1 VRYFTYFYIVDKK
14 LLIIKIPKM
23 KKRFVYL
30 KPVKNSNGFTELRD
44 VENAARTDIYVR
56 EDMIDLALANNQCLK
71 YDLETGRCM
80 RKPLSEF
87 SDVNPTP
94 SEPEVEASSI
104 IDADPVLNF
113 IHNKSVDLRP
123 KTLVMPDLKWKYL
136 VRSAMRG
143 KNIMMTGAAGC
154 GKTMAAKKLVEA
166 LDRPHFYFN
175 LGATQDP
182 RGTLIGNT
190 HFKKDEGTTF
200 SESLFVKAIQTKDS
214 IILLDEISR
223 AHPEAWN
230 ILMTVLDQGQRYL
243 RLDEHE
249 DAPTINVAEG
259 VTFVATA
266 NIGNEYTATRAMDRA
281 LVDRFIIVE
290 MDTLTKEQEAGLLKD
305 LHPGVTQEQVEAIA
319 DIASMTRTEVKNDA
333 PRVSNAISTRIS
345 VEIAGLLEDG
355 FTLAE
360 AAEVCIYPFFDED
373 GGVDSERTFMK
384 QVVQKFVGNRE
395 SEDQFNTEGVEVEDE
410 NQYNI

>member
-1 VRYFTYFYIVDKK
+1 MQEKLIYVRVEKK
-14 LLIIKIPKM
+14 NGKFLL
-23 KKRFVYL
+23 Y
-30 KPVKNSNGFTELRD
+30 D
-44 VENAARTDIYVR
+44 VQGQVRKDIYVR
-56 EDMIDLALANNQCLK
+56 DIMCQHCVDNNQCLE
-71 YDLETGRCM
+71 YDSETGRSR
-80 RKPLSEF
+80 RKDIAIF
-87 SDVNPTP
+87 NDMIP
-94 SEPEVEASSI
+94 SEKQMESSNK

-113 IHNKSVDLRP
+113 IHNEAVGLRP

-136 VRSAMRG
+136 VRSAMRS

-166 LDRPHFYFN
+166 LDRPNFYFN

-190 HFKKDEGTTF
+190 HFKKEEGTTF
-200 SESLFVKAIQTKDS
+200 CESLFVKAIQTKDAV
-214 IILLDEISR
+214 ILLDEISR

-230 ILMTVLDQGQRYL
+230 ILMTVLDYGQRYL

-249 DAPTINVAEG
+249 NAPTIKVAEG
-259 VTFVATA
+259 VTFIATA
-266 NIGNEYTATRAMDRA
+266 NIGTEYTATRAMDRA

-290 MDTLTKEQEAGLLKD
+290 MDTLTQEQEAGLLMK
-305 LHPGVTQEQVEAIA
+305 LHPGVTPEQANNVAEIS
-319 DIASMTRTEVKNDA
+319 SMTRKEIKTDA
-333 PRVSNAISTRIS
+333 PRITNAISTRLS
-345 VEIAGLLEDG
+345 VEMAGLLEDG

-384 QVVQKFVGNRE
+384 QVVQKYCGEAEE
-395 SEDQFNTEGVEVEDE
+395 SDDLFNAEEIEE
-410 NQYNI
+410 ESQA

>member
-1 VRYFTYFYIVDKK
+1 
-14 LLIIKIPKM
+14 M
-23 KKRFVYL
+23 KKEFVYL
-30 KPVKNSNGFTELRD
+30 KPVKNSNGVIELRD
-44 VENAARTDIYVR
+44 VENQVRTDIYVR
-56 EDMIDLALANNQCLK
+56 EDMRELALANGQCIK
-71 YDLETGRCM
+71 YDNGTGRCM

-94 SEPEVEASSI
+94 SEPEVKASEM

-136 VRSAMRG
+136 IRSAMRG

-249 DAPTINVAEG
+249 DAPTIDVAEG

-266 NIGNEYTATRAMDRA
+266 NIGNEYTATRSMDRA

-290 MDTLTKEQEAGLLKD
+290 MDTLSKEQEAGLLKD
-305 LHPGVTQEQVEAIA
+305 LHPGVTQEQVDAIA
-319 DIASMTRTEVKNDA
+319 EIASMTRSEVKNDA

-345 VEIAGLLEDG
+345 VELAGLLEDG

-384 QVVQKFVGNRE
+384 QVVQKFVGSTA
-395 SEDQFNTEGVEVEDE
+395 SEDQFNTEGVDVDE
-410 NQYNI
+410 MA

>member
-1 VRYFTYFYIVDKK
+1 MKEKFIYLTVEEKNGKYILKDVNGKVRK
-14 LLIIKIPKM
+14 
-23 KKRFVYL
+23 
-30 KPVKNSNGFTELRD
+30 
-44 VENAARTDIYVR
+44 DIYVR
-56 EDMIDLALANNQCLK
+56 DIMCSHCVENNQCIQ
-71 YDLETGRCM
+71 YDTETGRSY
-80 RKPLSEF
+80 RKDMALFNDLKPKEA
-87 SDVNPTP
+87 
-94 SEPEVEASSI
+94 EVEASNKI
-104 IDADPVLNF
+104 EADPVLDF

-166 LDRPHFYFN
+166 LDRPDFYFN

-190 HFKKDEGTTF
+190 HFKKDEGTMF
-200 SESLFVKAIQTKDS
+200 SESLFVKAIQTKDAV
-214 IILLDEISR
+214 ILLDEISR

-230 ILMTVLDQGQRYL
+230 ILMTVLDAGQRYL
-243 RLDEHE
+243 RLDEHV
-249 DAPTINVAEG
+249 DAPTIKVAEG

-290 MDTLTKEQEAGLLKD
+290 MDTLNKDQESGLLKD
-305 LHPGVTQEQVEAIA
+305 LHPGITQEQA
-319 DIASMTRTEVKNDA
+319 DNVAEIASMRRKEIKSDA
-333 PRVSNAISTRIS
+333 PRITNAISTRIS

-355 FTLAE
+355 FNLAE

-373 GGVDSERTFMK
+373 GGVDSERTYMK
-384 QVVQKFVGNRE
+384 QVVQKYCGTAE
-395 SEDQFNTEGVEVEDE
+395 EDIFNADEVEAQEELDQ
-410 NQYNI
+410 NS

>member
-1 VRYFTYFYIVDKK
+1 
-14 LLIIKIPKM
+14 M
-23 KKRFVYL
+23 KKKFEYL
-30 KPVKNSNGFTELRD
+30 VVESKDGKNYILRD
-44 VENAARTDIYVR
+44 VQGKVQRDIYVR
-56 EDMIDLALANNQCLK
+56 DIMCEKALLNGQCIQ
-71 YDLETGRCM
+71 YNIETGTSM
-80 RKPLSEF
+80 RKPMEMF
-87 SDVNPTP
+87 SDMKPR
-94 SEPEVEASSI
+94 EAEVKASSKI
-104 IDADPVLNF
+104 ESDPILNF

-166 LDRPHFYFN
+166 LDRPEFYFN

-190 HFKKDEGTTF
+190 HFKKEEGTTF
-200 SESLFVKAIQTKDS
+200 AESMFVKAIQTKDA

-230 ILMTVLDQGQRYL
+230 ILMTVLDSGQRYL

-249 DAPTINVAEG
+249 DSPTIKVAEG

-290 MDTLTKEQEAGLLKD
+290 MDMLDMEQESKLLKD
-305 LHPGVTQEQVEAIA
+305 LHPGITIEQSEHIA
-319 DIASMTRTEVKNDA
+319 SIASMTRKEIKGEA
-333 PRVSNAISTRIS
+333 PRITNSISTRIS

-355 FTLAE
+355 FVLEE

-373 GGVDSERTFMK
+373 GGVDSERTYMK
-384 QVVQKFVGNRE
+384 QVVQKYCGSTEN
-395 SEDQFNTEGVEVEDE
+395 EDIFNAEGVEEE
-410 NQYNI
+410 AEMNS

>member
-1 VRYFTYFYIVDKK
+1 MCEKAV
-14 LLIIKIPKM
+14 L
-23 KKRFVYL
+23 
-30 KPVKNSNGFTELRD
+30 NG
-44 VENAARTDIYVR
+44 
-56 EDMIDLALANNQCLK
+56 QCIQ
-71 YDLETGRCM
+71 YDTETGRSY
-80 RKPLSEF
+80 RKDISLFNDEA
-87 SDVNPTP
+87 PT
-94 SEPEVEASSI
+94 EVEVEATSK

-113 IHNKSVDLRP
+113 IHNESVDLRP

-136 VRSAMRG
+136 VRSAMRA

-190 HFKKDEGTTF
+190 HFKKDKGTTF
-200 SESLFVKAIQTKDS
+200 AESLFVKAIQTKDA

-230 ILMTVLDQGQRYL
+230 ILMTVLDAGQRYL

-249 DAPTINVAEG
+249 NSPTIPIAEG
-259 VTFVATA
+259 VTFIATA
-266 NIGNEYTATRAMDRA
+266 NIGNEYTSTRAMDRA

-290 MDTLTKEQEAGLLKD
+290 MDMLDKEQESGLLKD
-305 LHPGVTQEQVEAIA
+305 LHPGVTKEQADNIA
-319 DIASMTRTEVKNDA
+319 EIASLTRKEIKTDA
-333 PRVSNAISTRIS
+333 PRLSTAISTRIS

-384 QVVQKFVGNRE
+384 QVVQKYCGATKEEDLFNADEVEE
-395 SEDQFNTEGVEVEDE
+395 SEEA
-410 NQYNI
+410 

>member
-1 VRYFTYFYIVDKK
+1 MQEKLIYVRVEKK
-14 LLIIKIPKM
+14 NGKFLL
-23 KKRFVYL
+23 Y
-30 KPVKNSNGFTELRD
+30 D
-44 VENAARTDIYVR
+44 VQGQVRKDIYVR
-56 EDMIDLALANNQCLK
+56 DIMCQHCVDNNQCIE
-71 YDLETGRCM
+71 YDTETGRSKRRDIAM
-80 RKPLSEF
+80 F
-87 SDVNPTP
+87 NDMIP
-94 SEPEVEASSI
+94 SEKQMEASNK

-113 IHNKSVDLRP
+113 IHNEAVGLRP
-123 KTLVMPDLKWKYL
+123 DTLVMPDLKWKYL
-136 VRSAMRG
+136 VRSAMRS

-154 GKTMAAKKLVEA
+154 GKTMAAKKLVDA
-166 LDRPHFYFN
+166 LDRPNFYFN

-190 HFKKDEGTTF
+190 HFKKEEGTTF
-200 SESLFVKAIQTKDS
+200 AESLFVKAIQTKDA

-249 DAPTINVAEG
+249 NAPTIKVAEG
-259 VTFVATA
+259 VCFIATA
-266 NIGNEYTATRAMDRA
+266 NIGTEYTATRAMDRA

-290 MDTLTKEQEAGLLKD
+290 MDTLSQEQEAGLLLK
-305 LHPGVTQEQVEAIA
+305 LHPGVTSEQANNVAE
-319 DIASMTRTEVKNDA
+319 IASMTRKEIKGDA
-333 PRVSNAISTRIS
+333 PRITNAISTRLS
-345 VEIAGLLEDG
+345 VEMAGLLEDG

-384 QVVQKFVGNRE
+384 QVVQKYCGETEE
-395 SEDQFNTEGVEVEDE
+395 SEDLFNAEEIEE
-410 NQYNI
+410 ESQA

>member
-1 VRYFTYFYIVDKK
+1 
-14 LLIIKIPKM
+14 M
-23 KKRFVYL
+23 KKRFIYL
-30 KPVKNSNGFTELRD
+30 AVEEKNGKYILKDVNGKI
-44 VENAARTDIYVR
+44 RTDIYVR
-56 EDMIDLALANNQCLK
+56 DIMCSHCVANNQCIE
-71 YDLETGRCM
+71 YDTETGRSR
-80 RKPLSEF
+80 RKDMNLFNDMKPK
-87 SDVNPTP
+87 
-94 SEPEVEASSI
+94 EVEIEASNKI
-104 IDADPVLNF
+104 EADPVLDF

-166 LDRPHFYFN
+166 LDRPDFYFN

-190 HFKKDEGTTF
+190 HFKKDEGTMF
-200 SESLFVKAIQTKDS
+200 SESLFVKAIQTKDAV
-214 IILLDEISR
+214 ILLDEISR

-230 ILMTVLDQGQRYL
+230 ILMTVLDAGQRYL
-243 RLDEHE
+243 RLDEHV
-249 DAPTINVAEG
+249 DAPTIKVAEG

-290 MDTLTKEQEAGLLKD
+290 MDTLNKDQESGLLKD
-305 LHPGVTQEQVEAIA
+305 LHPGITQEQA
-319 DIASMTRTEVKNDA
+319 DNVAEIASMTRKEIKSDA
-333 PRVSNAISTRIS
+333 PRITNAISTRIS

-355 FTLAE
+355 FNLAE

-384 QVVQKFVGNRE
+384 QVVQKYCGETEE
-395 SEDQFNTEGVEVEDE
+395 SEDLFNAEEIEE
-410 NQYNI
+410 ESQA

>member
-1 VRYFTYFYIVDKK
+1 MQKK
-14 LLIIKIPKM
+14 L
-23 KKRFVYL
+23 VYL
-30 KPVKNSNGFTELRD
+30 RVLKNNGKFLLYD
-44 VENAARTDIYVR
+44 VQGQIRKDIYVR
-56 EDMIDLALANNQCLK
+56 DIMCQHCVDNNQCIE
-71 YDLETGRCM
+71 YDIETGRSR
-80 RKPLSEF
+80 RKDIAIF
-87 SDVNPTP
+87 NDMIP
-94 SEPEVEASSI
+94 SEKQMEASNK

-113 IHNKSVDLRP
+113 IHNEAVGLRP
-123 KTLVMPDLKWKYL
+123 DTLVMPDLKWKYL
-136 VRSAMRG
+136 VRSAMRS

-166 LDRPHFYFN
+166 LDRPNFYFN

-190 HFKKDEGTTF
+190 HFKKEEGTTF
-200 SESLFVKAIQTKDS
+200 AESLFVKAIQTKDAV
-214 IILLDEISR
+214 ILLDEISR

-249 DAPTINVAEG
+249 SAPTINVAEG
-259 VTFVATA
+259 VTFIATA
-266 NIGNEYTATRAMDRA
+266 NIGTEYTATRAMDRA

-290 MDTLTKEQEAGLLKD
+290 MDTLTQEQEAGLLLK
-305 LHPGVTQEQVEAIA
+305 LHPGVTMEQVNNIA
-319 DIASMTRTEVKNDA
+319 EIASMTRKEIKSDA
-333 PRVSNAISTRIS
+333 PRITNAISTRLS
-345 VEIAGLLEDG
+345 VEMAGLLEDG

-384 QVVQKFVGNRE
+384 QVVQKYCGETEENEDLFNAEEIEEE
-395 SEDQFNTEGVEVEDE
+395 SQA
-410 NQYNI
+410 